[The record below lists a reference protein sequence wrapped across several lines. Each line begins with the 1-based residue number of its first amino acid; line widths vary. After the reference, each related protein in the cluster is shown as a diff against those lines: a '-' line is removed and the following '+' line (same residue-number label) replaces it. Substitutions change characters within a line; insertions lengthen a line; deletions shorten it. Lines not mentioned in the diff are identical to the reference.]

1 MMKKM
6 VKEWTFRVVLCCV
19 KIEFDQGDAKKI
31 GVTATQIENL
41 LRQGGDLDNVISS
54 AVLNQQL
61 SWHFVLLELKF
72 YVIENSSA
80 SGKIIFA
87 NPMLRITFAHLYQLF
102 VTT

>member
-1 MMKKM
+1 M
-6 VKEWTFRVVLCCV
+6 

-72 YVIENSSA
+72 YAIENSSA
-80 SGKIIFA
+80 SGKTIFA
-87 NPMLRITFAHLYQLF
+87 NPMLRITFAHL
-102 VTT
+102 